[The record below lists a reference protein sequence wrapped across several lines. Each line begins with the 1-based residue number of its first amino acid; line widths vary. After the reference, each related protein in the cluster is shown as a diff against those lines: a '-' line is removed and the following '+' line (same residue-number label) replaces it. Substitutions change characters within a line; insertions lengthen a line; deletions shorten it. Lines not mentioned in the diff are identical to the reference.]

1 VKDAA
6 RILALFVLCAMYAPH
21 PVEMNPFVDAIRKVG
36 EGGQG
41 PVARVAERLLHGG
54 GGDVSVL

>member
-1 VKDAA
+1 
-6 RILALFVLCAMYAPH
+6 
-21 PVEMNPFVDAIRKVG
+21 MNPFVDAIRKVG

-54 GGDVSVL
+54 GGDVSVLWVH